1 MFSSVKSLIIIG
13 FFAATNCKSES
24 LPQSNPGGPAV
35 SYSESHEILESARP
49 NDATIS
55 LYEDR
60 KKVFIQRQKRRGNIY
75 TIAPKGNKVDFT
87 TSSNPKSLTLE
98 KELASGYILSYIF
111 YEKGIIKY
119 DGKAANGRFPNEITD
134 KTVFFTHSTG
144 KSIISYVVGHAIC
157 GGYIASIDEPVLW
170 PMMEKTL
177 YNQQPLRNLLNMQAG
192 DRHIVNDRSS
202 HVMGSKIHHR
212 ATGLDAI
219 AGTLENTRSGTKEV
233 FYNNFLTDV
242 IANYLAYR
250 AGDNFED
257 LLKKVFQDKIKIENE
272 VAFELRERVG
282 SGADRL
288 SNKPHDRVSYSFYMT
303 RLDFLRVAEAMMKD
317 YQNNTCVGTY
327 LKQSQL
333 QAVTWPRY
341 RPNSNNSSLWI
352 DSYAKKYGSQFYF
365 DFYGMGNR
373 NIMATQGLNGQNMM
387 IDLDNSRIV
396 ITNSAATAWNQKVFI
411 LDVIENGMIP
421 K

>member
-1 MFSSVKSLIIIG
+1 MFNNIKWLVFIVLFVTTESR
-13 FFAATNCKSES
+13 AES
-24 LPQSNPGGPAV
+24 LPKNNPGGPAI

-55 LYEDR
+55 MYEDR
-60 KKVFIQRQKRRGNIY
+60 KSNFIKRQKRRGNVYAIQP
-75 TIAPKGNKVDFT
+75 IGNKVDFVINT
-87 TSSNPKSLTLE
+87 NPISLTLE

-119 DGKAANGRFPNEITD
+119 DGKAVNGRFTSDISD

-144 KSIISYVVGHAIC
+144 KSIISYLVGHAIC
-157 GGYIASIDEPVLW
+157 DGYIGSLDEPVKW
-170 PMMEKTL
+170 PMMSKTL

-202 HVMGSKIHHR
+202 HVMGSKVHHR

-219 AGTLENTRSGTKEV
+219 ARSLENTRSGPNQV

-242 IANYLAYR
+242 IANYLAYKV
-250 AGDNFED
+250 GDDFEE

-272 VAFELRERVG
+272 VAFELRERVSQEG
-282 SGADRL
+282 DFYRV
-288 SNKPHDRVSYSFYMT
+288 KPHDRVSYSFYMT

-317 YQNNTCVGTY
+317 YQNKTCVGEY

-333 QAVTWPRY
+333 QASNWPKY
-341 RPNSNNSSLWI
+341 RPYSDNSSLWI

-365 DFYGMGNR
+365 DFHGMSNR

-396 ITNSAATAWNQKVFI
+396 ITNSSATAWSQKVFI
-411 LDVIENGMIP
+411 LDVIESGMIP

>member
-1 MFSSVKSLIIIG
+1 MFSPKKLLIIIS
-13 FFAATNCKSES
+13 FFAAANCKSES

-35 SYSESHEILESARP
+35 SYSESHEILESTRP

-60 KKVFIQRQKRRGNIY
+60 KKTFIQRQKRRGNVY
-75 TIAPKGNKVDFT
+75 TIAPKGNKVDFAA
-87 TSSNPKSLTLE
+87 NPNAKSLTLE
-98 KELASGYILSYIF
+98 KELAAGYILSYIF

-119 DGKAANGRFPNEITD
+119 NGKAANGRFSNNITD
-134 KTVFFTHSTG
+134 ETIFFTHSTG
-144 KSIISYVVGHAIC
+144 KSIISYLVGHAIC
-157 GGYIASIDEPVLW
+157 DGYIASIDEPVSW
-170 PMMEKTL
+170 PIMEKTL
-177 YNQQPLRNLLNMQAG
+177 YDRQPLRNLLNMQAG

-219 AGTLENTRSGTKEV
+219 AKALENTRSGTKEV

-242 IANYLAYR
+242 IANYLAYKS
-250 AGDNFED
+250 GDYFED
-257 LLKKVFQDKIKIENE
+257 LLRKVFQDKIKIENE
-272 VAFELRERVG
+272 VAFELRERVTTEV
-282 SGADRL
+282 DRL
-288 SNKPHDRVSYSFYMT
+288 SSKPHGRVSYSFYMT

-317 YQNNTCVGTY
+317 YQNNTCAGAY

-333 QAVTWPRY
+333 QAVTWPKY
-341 RPNSNNSSLWI
+341 RPNSNNSSLWL
-352 DSYAKKYGSQFYF
+352 DSYAKKYGGQFYF
-365 DFYGMGNR
+365 DFYGMSNR

-396 ITNSAATAWNQKVFI
+396 VTNSAATAWNQKVFI
-411 LDVIENGMIP
+411 LDVIESGMIP

>member
-1 MFSSVKSLIIIG
+1 MLIIIS
-13 FFAATNCKSES
+13 FFAVADCKSES

-55 LYEDR
+55 LYENR
-60 KKVFIQRQKRRGNIY
+60 KNNFIQLQKRKGNVY
-75 TIAPKGNKVDFT
+75 TIAPKGNKVDFA
-87 TSSNPKSLTLE
+87 SNSNPKSLTLE
-98 KELASGYILSYIF
+98 KELASGYILSYIY
-111 YEKGIIKY
+111 YEKGIVKY
-119 DGKAANGRFPNEITD
+119 NGKAANGRFSTDITD

-144 KSIISYVVGHAIC
+144 KSIISYLVGHAIC
-157 GGYIASIDEPVLW
+157 DGYVASIDEPVVW

-219 AGTLENTRSGTKEV
+219 ARSLENTRSGTKEV
-233 FYNNFLTDV
+233 FYNNFLADV
-242 IANYLAYR
+242 IANYLAYK
-250 AGDNFED
+250 AGDDFEE
-257 LLKKVFQDKIKIENE
+257 LLRKVFQDKIKIENE
-272 VAFELRERVG
+272 VTFELRERVA
-282 SGADRL
+282 SGMDRF
-288 SNKPHDRVSYSFYMT
+288 SAKPHDRVSYSFYMT

-317 YQNNTCVGTY
+317 YQNNTCAGAY

-333 QAVTWPRY
+333 QAVTWPKY
-341 RPNSNNSSLWI
+341 RPNSNNASLWI

-365 DFYGMGNR
+365 DFYGMSNK

-396 ITNSAATAWNQKVFI
+396 VTNSAATAWNQKLFI
-411 LDVIENGMIP
+411 LDAIESGMIP